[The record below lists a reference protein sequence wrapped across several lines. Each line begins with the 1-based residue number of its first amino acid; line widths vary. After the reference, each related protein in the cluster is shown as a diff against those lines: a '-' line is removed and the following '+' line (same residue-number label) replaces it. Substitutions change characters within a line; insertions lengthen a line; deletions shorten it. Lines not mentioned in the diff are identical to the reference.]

1 MPHIPGHS
9 PFDIPIGSGE
19 QSAVT
24 GKPIPSYIS
33 APSIPGFTT
42 AVDAGNLIKQLQD
55 LFQRNINM
63 PGNTPPMTREAQN
76 NLLRDLFQRTM
87 GALQAQGQ
95 AMSQLGQAVSGV
107 DTPPYTL
114 PMLNNMEQRSQA
126 PVMNPQQ
133 FANFAQRSTPPKP
146 GGQQL
151 TTRQMA
157 QQQPPNPGASPFDPN
172 SPTFNRNAFQPQQL
186 PPGY

>member
-1 MPHIPGHS
+1 MPHVPGHS
-9 PFDIPIGSGE
+9 PN
-19 QSAVT
+19 
-24 GKPIPSYIS
+24 YIQQPRQPQPS
-33 APSIPGFTT
+33 APMPDFTPT
-42 AVDAGNLIKQLQD
+42 VDAYNLIRQLQE
-55 LFQRNINM
+55 LFLKNMNM
-63 PGNTPPMTREAQN
+63 PGNTPPMTRESQN

-87 GALQAQGQ
+87 GVLQAQGQAQGQ
-95 AMSQLGQAVSGV
+95 AMSQAGQMMRGV
-107 DTPPYTL
+107 DIP
-114 PMLNNMEQRSQA
+114 QAQA

-157 QQQPPNPGASPFDPN
+157 QQH
-172 SPTFNRNAFQPQQL
+172 QL